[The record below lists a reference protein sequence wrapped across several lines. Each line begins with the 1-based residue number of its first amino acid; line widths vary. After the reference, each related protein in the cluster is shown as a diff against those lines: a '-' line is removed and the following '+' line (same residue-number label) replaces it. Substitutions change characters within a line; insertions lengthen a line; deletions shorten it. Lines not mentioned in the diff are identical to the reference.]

1 VYANPLVPPWV
12 LPRKEKRLHRTIEIT
27 TPPSYT
33 DELVDKLDRLDGVVS
48 LSVVLGASVKPE
60 GDIVT
65 AHALNRGADE
75 VLRLARAASEHG
87 RVSVSTGELSSLVD
101 PEHQQAVAKDVD
113 EALWE

>member
-1 VYANPLVPPWV
+1 V